1 MPHSCNLTHIYKI
14 IAFSEWAAEYKV
26 SDKILLDAI
35 TEMNNGLYDANL
47 GGNVYKKRIPLD
59 NKGKRGG
66 ARTIIAFKY
75 NDKAFFIYSFAKN
88 KQDNIS
94 EKELKALKKLAKLYF
109 GLSDTEIIEALRVGN
124 LIRVNIK

>member
-1 MPHSCNLTHIYKI
+1 MEIYKI
-14 IAFSEWAAEYKV
+14 IPFSEWAEEYNV
-26 SDKILLDAI
+26 SDELLIETI
-35 TEMNNGLYDANL
+35 TEMNNGLFDANL

-88 KQDNIS
+88 KQASIS
-94 EKELKALKKLAKLYF
+94 DKELKALK
-109 GLSDTEIIEALRVGN
+109 N
-124 LIRVNIK
+124 

>member
-1 MPHSCNLTHIYKI
+1 MEIYKI
-14 IAFSEWAAEYKV
+14 IPFSEWAEEYNV
-26 SDKILLDAI
+26 SDELLIETI
-35 TEMNNGLYDANL
+35 TEMNNGLFDANL

-88 KQDNIS
+88 KQASIS
-94 EKELKALKKLAKLYF
+94 DKELKALKKLAKLYF
-109 GLSDTEIIEALRVGN
+109 GLSDNEIIEALRVGN
-124 LIRVNIK
+124 LIKVNIK

>member
-1 MPHSCNLTHIYKI
+1 MEIYKI
-14 IAFSEWAAEYKV
+14 TAFSEWAEEYNV
-26 SDKILLDAI
+26 SDELLFDAI
-35 TEMNNGLYDANL
+35 IEMNNGLFDANL

-88 KQDNIS
+88 KQANIS
-94 EKELKALKKLAKLYF
+94 DKELKALKKLAKVYF
-109 GLSDTEIIEALRVGN
+109 NLTDKEITEALRLGN
-124 LIRVNIK
+124 LIKVDKK

>member
-1 MPHSCNLTHIYKI
+1 MDIYKI
-14 IAFSEWAAEYKV
+14 IAFSEWAEEYKV

-109 GLSDTEIIEALRVGN
+109 GLSDKEIIEALRVGN
-124 LIRVNIK
+124 LIKVNMK

>member
-1 MPHSCNLTHIYKI
+1 MEIYKI
-14 IAFSEWAAEYKV
+14 TAFSEWAEEYNV
-26 SDKILLDAI
+26 SDELLFDAI
-35 TEMNNGLYDANL
+35 IEMNNGLFDANL

-88 KQDNIS
+88 KQANIS
-94 EKELKALKKLAKLYF
+94 DKELKALKKLAKVYF
-109 GLSDTEIIEALRVGN
+109 SLTDKEITEALRLGN
-124 LIRVNIK
+124 LIKVDKK

>member
-1 MPHSCNLTHIYKI
+1 MDIYKI
-14 IAFSEWAAEYKV
+14 IAFSEWADEYKV

-109 GLSDTEIIEALRVGN
+109 GLSDKEIIEALRVGN
-124 LIRVNIK
+124 LIKVNMK

>member
-1 MPHSCNLTHIYKI
+1 MDIYKI
-14 IAFSEWAAEYKV
+14 IAFSEWAEEYKV

-35 TEMNNGLYDANL
+35 TEMNNGLFDANL

-88 KQDNIS
+88 KQANIS
-94 EKELKALKKLAKLYF
+94 DKELKALKKLAKVYF
-109 GLSDTEIIEALRVGN
+109 SLTDKEITEALRLGN
-124 LIRVNIK
+124 LIKVDKK

>member
-1 MPHSCNLTHIYKI
+1 MDIYKI
-14 IAFSEWAAEYKV
+14 VAFSEWAEEYNV

-59 NKGKRGG
+59 NRGKSGG

-94 EKELKALKKLAKLYF
+94 DKELKALKKLAKLYF
-109 GLSDTEIIEALRVGN
+109 GFSDSEIIEALRVGN
-124 LIRVNIK
+124 LIKVDMK

>member
-1 MPHSCNLTHIYKI
+1 MDIYKVV
-14 IAFSEWAAEYKV
+14 AFSEWAEEYNV

-59 NKGKRGG
+59 NRGKSGG

-75 NDKAFFIYSFAKN
+75 NNKAFFIYSFAKN

-94 EKELKALKKLAKLYF
+94 DKELKALKKLAKLYF
-109 GLSDTEIIEALRVGN
+109 GLSDSEIIEALRVGN
-124 LIRVNIK
+124 LIKVDMK

>member
-1 MPHSCNLTHIYKI
+1 MEIYKI
-14 IAFSEWAAEYKV
+14 TAFSEWADEYNV
-26 SDKILLDAI
+26 SDELLFETI
-35 TEMNNGLYDANL
+35 IEMNNGLFDANL

-88 KQDNIS
+88 KQANIS
-94 EKELKALKKLAKLYF
+94 DKELKALKKLAKVYF
-109 GLSDTEIIEALRVGN
+109 SLTDKEIIEALRLGN
-124 LIRVNIK
+124 LIKVDKK

>member
-1 MPHSCNLTHIYKI
+1 MDIYKI
-14 IAFSEWAAEYKV
+14 IAFSEWAEEYNV
-26 SDKILLDAI
+26 SDKILLDAVI
-35 TEMNNGLYDANL
+35 EMNNGLYDANL

-59 NKGKRGG
+59 NRGKSSG

-75 NDKAFFIYSFAKN
+75 NDKAFFLYSFAKN

-109 GLSDTEIIEALRVGN
+109 GLSDNEIIEALRVGN
-124 LIRVNIK
+124 LIKVDMK

>member
-1 MPHSCNLTHIYKI
+1 MDIYKI
-14 IAFSEWAAEYKV
+14 IAFSEWAEEYKV

-75 NDKAFFIYSFAKN
+75 NDKAFFLYSFAKN

-109 GLSDTEIIEALRVGN
+109 GLSDKEIIETLRVGN
-124 LIRVNIK
+124 LIKVNMK

>member
-1 MPHSCNLTHIYKI
+1 MEIYKI
-14 IAFSEWAAEYKV
+14 TAFSEWAEEYDV
-26 SDKILLDAI
+26 SDELLFDTI
-35 TEMNNGLYDANL
+35 IEMNNGLFDANL

-88 KQDNIS
+88 KQANIS
-94 EKELKALKKLAKLYF
+94 DKELKALKKLAKVYF
-109 GLSDTEIIEALRVGN
+109 SLTDKEITEALRLGN
-124 LIRVNIK
+124 LIKVDKK